1 MLGAYSLEFV
11 LENEREREKEKWNER
26 LLSKES
32 LDFFEDSRACE
43 ADLSGW
49 FLLSLEKRGRNGRR
63 GT

>member
-32 LDFFEDSRACE
+32 LDFFEDSGACE
-43 ADLSGW
+43 ADLSEW
-49 FLLSLEKRGRNGRR
+49 FFLSLETKGRNGRR